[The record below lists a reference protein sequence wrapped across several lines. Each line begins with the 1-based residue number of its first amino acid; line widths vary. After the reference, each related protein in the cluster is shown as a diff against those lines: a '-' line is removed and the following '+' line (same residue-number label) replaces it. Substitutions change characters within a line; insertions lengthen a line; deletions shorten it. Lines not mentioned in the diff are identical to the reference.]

1 MPDPD
6 PRRGDGGDYQ
16 WLYGPDDDATKVVRP
31 PSSQPTGPYGA
42 APYGGPGPQQ
52 TGPAP
57 QQQPSNLPPMQFPDQ
72 RPPAGG
78 SRSGRSGGG
87 GGWWRRWLRPRRLIP
102 LLLGAWLVFLIAVP
116 IWAWGKIEKVD
127 ATPDGERPAEQGGTT
142 YLLVGSDSRE
152 GLTAAQ
158 RKELR
163 TGDAEG
169 RRTDT
174 IMLMHVG
181 SGPTTL
187 VSIPRD
193 SIVPIPGYGRTK
205 INAAYAYGGPKLLVE
220 TLEQSTGVRID
231 DYVEIGFGGFV
242 NMVDAVGGVEIC
254 PKQRIKDK
262 DAGLNI
268 KKGCQE
274 VDGATALGYAR
285 SRHTYASQD
294 LQRVQSQREVLGA
307 IAGEVKTPST
317 FLNPF
322 RYAGVV
328 SSATGS
334 LRIGDNVGP
343 LSLGRFAW
351 NLSGA
356 MGGSGL
362 NCTVPI
368 ADASV
373 RWDKKRALELF
384 GYIKADETDK
394 ITKAVCTK
402 DGLQH

>member
-1 MPDPD
+1 M
-6 PRRGDGGDYQ
+6 
-16 WLYGPDDDATKVVRP
+16 
-31 PSSQPTGPYGA
+31 
-42 APYGGPGPQQ
+42 
-52 TGPAP
+52 
-57 QQQPSNLPPMQFPDQ
+57 
-72 RPPAGG
+72 
-78 SRSGRSGGG
+78 
-87 GGWWRRWLRPRRLIP
+87 P
-102 LLLGAWLVFLIAVP
+102 LLLAAWLVFLIAVP

-127 ATPDGERPAEQGGTT
+127 ASPDGERPAEQPGTT

-152 GLTAAQ
+152 GLTKEQ
-158 RKELR
+158 RKELA

-174 IMLMHVG
+174 IMMMHIG

-193 SIVPIPGYGRTK
+193 SIVPIPGHGRTK

-220 TLEQSTGVRID
+220 TLENTTGVRID

-254 PKQRIKDK
+254 PKSKIKDK
-262 DAGLNI
+262 DAGINL

-285 SRHTYASQD
+285 SRHTYATQD

-307 IAGEVKTPST
+307 IAGEVKSPST

-322 RYAGVV
+322 RYAGVING
-328 SSATGS
+328 ATAS
-334 LRIGDNVGP
+334 LRVGDNVGP
-343 LSLGRFAW
+343 ISMGRFAW
-351 NLSGA
+351 NLSAA
-356 MGGSGL
+356 MGGSGH

-373 RWDKKRALELF
+373 RWDKERALELF

-402 DGLQH
+402 DGLQR